1 MDADKEADT
10 VIVGGGLA
18 GLICGAYLARDGRAV
33 IVFDSGKK
41 PGGRAQTVV
50 DEDGFHLN
58 FGPHAL
64 YDNGALAESLE
75 ALEVDFSGG
84 PPEGEMFGLD
94 GDTVEVLPQGP
105 LSLFKTDLLGTTSKF
120 KFFAFMWKIQT
131 AEPSEIPPG
140 VAAADWLQANVP
152 DEALRAVAKSFSRLA
167 TYAADL
173 QRMPAGIMLD
183 ALSRALGG
191 VTYVDG
197 GWQHIVDQLAKIL
210 RQAGGKLETETP
222 VQRVEWKGPEEAT
235 VHLRG
240 DPAVTARNVVLAV
253 PPKQARGL
261 VGSALAEKAGIP
273 ADPTPVHASCL
284 DLAFRKLPHPRR
296 SLALGINRP
305 IYISDHGP
313 FADLAPDDGTV
324 VHAAKYL
331 DTGESTGSDELR
343 GEIESA
349 LDTFQPGWRKHLVNQ
364 RFLSRMTVVS
374 HMPDDEKGGYESRPQ
389 ADVSGIDGLYLAGDW
404 VGSRGWLS
412 NASAASAQTVA
423 RAICSDDVE

>member
-1 MDADKEADT
+1 MEADRNFET

-18 GLICGAYLARDGRAV
+18 GLICGAYLAREGREV
-33 IVFDSGKK
+33 TVFESGSQ
-41 PGGRAQTVV
+41 PGGRAQTAV
-50 DEDGFHLN
+50 DDDEFHFNL
-58 FGPHAL
+58 GPHAL
-64 YDNGALAESLE
+64 YDSDALAESLD
-75 ALEVDFSGG
+75 ALEIDYSGG
-84 PPEGEMFGLD
+84 PPDGEMFGLH
-94 GDTVEVLPQGP
+94 GEAVEALPEGP
-105 LSLFKTDLLGTTSKF
+105 LSLFNTDLLGAVSKF
-120 KFFAFMWKIQT
+120 KFFSFMWKLQT
-131 AEPSEIPPG
+131 AKPSDLPAG
-140 VAAADWLQANVP
+140 MSAADWLQTEVP
-152 DEALRAVAKSFSRLA
+152 DADLRAVAEAFARLA

-183 ALSRALGG
+183 ALSSALDG

-197 GWQHIVDQLAKIL
+197 GWQHIVDQLARIL
-210 RQAGGKLETETP
+210 RQAGGELETETP

-240 DPAVTARNVVLAV
+240 GPAVTARNVVLAV

-273 ADPTPVHASCL
+273 AEPTPVHASCL

-296 SLALGINRP
+296 SLALGIDRP

-331 DTGESTGSDELR
+331 ETGESTGSDELR

-374 HMPDDEKGGYESRPQ
+374 HMPDAEKRGYESRPQ
-389 ADVSGIDGLYLAGDW
+389 ADVSDVDGLYLAGDW

-412 NASAASAQTVA
+412 NASAASATAVA
-423 RAICSDDVE
+423 RAICSDLAE